1 MSQNKKTLLSGIQPS
16 GKLGIGNYLGAIK
29 NWVKLQDEYNC
40 IFLIVDLHALTLKQ
54 VPADLRA
61 RCYSYV
67 AQYIA
72 CGIDPTKN
80 VVAMQ
85 SHVPAHTQLMWIF
98 SNLSY
103 MGEMQ
108 RMTQFKDKVKDME
121 NINVGLFSYPILM
134 ASDILIYQADLV
146 PVGADQKQ
154 HLELA
159 RNIAQRFNTQYSDT
173 FPIPE
178 PYIPQTGSR
187 IMSLQNPDKKMSKSD
202 GNDHNI
208 LGLLDP
214 PDMIVKKIKR
224 AVTDSGN
231 TIGYDESRPG
241 LANLLNIYSALSG
254 ESVKNIEA
262 EFEGKM
268 YSDFKQD
275 LTEVVVESLAP
286 IQAKYN
292 ELINDK
298 VYLAEVLSE
307 GAEKASKIAFKTIR
321 KVYKKSGL
329 VQPI

>member
-1 MSQNKKTLLSGIQPS
+1 MSEDKKTLLSGIQPS

-80 VVAMQ
+80 IVAMQ
-85 SHVPAHTQLMWIF
+85 SHIPAHTQLMWIF

-108 RMTQFKDKVKDME
+108 RMTQFKDKVKNME

-159 RNIAQRFNTQYSDT
+159 RNIAQRFNNQYSDT

-178 PYIPQTGSR
+178 PYIPETGSR
-187 IMSLQNPDKKMSKSD
+187 IMSLQDPDKKMSKSD
-202 GNDHNI
+202 DNDNNI

-224 AVTDSGN
+224 AVTDSGS
-231 TIGYDESRPG
+231 TIQYDEDRPG

-254 ESVKNIEA
+254 DSIKDIESK
-262 EFEGKM
+262 FEGKM
-268 YSDFKQD
+268 YSEFKKN
-275 LTEVVVESLAP
+275 LAEVVVESLNP
-286 IQAKYN
+286 IQNKYN

-298 VYLAEVLSE
+298 AYLTEVLSE
-307 GAEKASKIAFKTIR
+307 GAEKASRIAFKTIR

-329 VQPI
+329 IQ

>member
-1 MSQNKKTLLSGIQPS
+1 MSEDKKTLLSGIQPS

-54 VPADLRA
+54 VPADFRA

-80 VVAMQ
+80 IVAMQ
-85 SHVPAHTQLMWIF
+85 SHIPAHTQLMWIF

-108 RMTQFKDKVKDME
+108 RMTQFKDKVKNME

-159 RNIAQRFNTQYSDT
+159 RNIAQRFNNQYSDT

-178 PYIPQTGSR
+178 PYIPETGSR
-187 IMSLQNPDKKMSKSD
+187 IMSLQDPDKKMSKSD
-202 GNDHNI
+202 DNDNNI

-224 AVTDSGN
+224 AVTDSGS
-231 TIGYDESRPG
+231 TIQYDEDRPG

-254 ESVKNIEA
+254 DSIKDIESK
-262 EFEGKM
+262 FEGKM
-268 YSDFKQD
+268 YSEFKKD
-275 LTEVVVESLAP
+275 LAEVVVESLNP
-286 IQAKYN
+286 IQNKYN

-298 VYLAEVLSE
+298 TYLTEVLSE
-307 GAEKASKIAFKTIR
+307 GAEKASRIAFKTIR

-329 VQPI
+329 IQ